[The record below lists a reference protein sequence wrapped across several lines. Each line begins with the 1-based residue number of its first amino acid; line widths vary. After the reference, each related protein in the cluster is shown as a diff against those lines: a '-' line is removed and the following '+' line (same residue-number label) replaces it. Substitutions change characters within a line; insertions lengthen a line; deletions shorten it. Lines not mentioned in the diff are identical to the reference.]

1 MINKIVY
8 IIYLDIVF
16 IITVLHFHYS
26 SDWLQGNTHPHCTK
40 KITFPPEMTSTEE
53 SSILISPTLSM
64 LSTRSLP
71 PCPAVH
77 LLYLTPLSHELLGA
91 DAPEAGA
98 VAAGQTLT
106 RILARAGR
114 H

>member
-1 MINKIVY
+1 M
-8 IIYLDIVF
+8 
-16 IITVLHFHYS
+16 S
-26 SDWLQGNTHPHCTK
+26 NTTTSF
-40 KITFPPEMTSTEE
+40 TFPPEMTSTEE
-53 SSILISPTLSM
+53 STILISPTLSM
-64 LSTRSLP
+64 LSTRSLS

-106 RILARAGR
+106 RILARVGR
-114 H
+114 HRAPAGVTKLS